1 MLSTEFLITS
11 LVVVLLPGTGVIFT
25 VATGLSLGRRASL
38 FAAAGCTLGIIPH
51 LLASIFG
58 LAALLHT
65 SSLAFQLFKYAG
77 VIYLLYLAWGM
88 WKETGSI
95 RFDGS
100 GSGSGT
106 APAQDWRIAMQAMLI
121 NVLNPKLS
129 IFFLAF
135 LPQFLPT
142 ATATPLADMLIL
154 SLTFMLMTLLVFIG
168 YGLFAH
174 HVKHYI
180 QHSPT
185 ILTWLQRSFAGIFVA
200 LSARLASS
208 EQ

>member
-25 VATGLSLGRRASL
+25 LATGLSLGRRASL

-88 WKETGSI
+88 WRDTGSI
-95 RFDGS
+95 RFDNA
-100 GSGSGT
+100 GT
-106 APAQDWRIAMQAMLI
+106 APVQDWRIALQAMLI

-142 ATATPLADMLIL
+142 ATTTPLADMLLL

-185 ILTWLQRSFAGIFVA
+185 ILSWLQRSFAGIFVA

>member
-25 VATGLSLGRRASL
+25 VATGLSLGRRASI
-38 FAAAGCTLGIIPH
+38 FAALGCTLGIIPH

-58 LAALLHT
+58 LATLLHT

-95 RFDGS
+95 RFDD
-100 GSGSGT
+100 SGT
-106 APAQDWRIAMQAMLI
+106 TPVQNWRIALQAMLI

-135 LPQFLPT
+135 LPQFLPA
-142 ATATPLADMLIL
+142 ATTTPLADMLIL
-154 SLTFMLMTLLVFIG
+154 SLSFMLMTLLVFIG

-174 HVKHYI
+174 HIKHYI